1 MRAITTLNLRVAS
14 GAIFLGIAV
23 GAVGFVRTGA
33 LLIALG
39 TGVIVLARSGQIKG
53 RRRIIESFFPL
64 AIAGVLF
71 ALALAL
77 PKGL

>member
-1 MRAITTLNLRVAS
+1 MRAITTLNLRIAF
-14 GAIFLGIAV
+14 GAIVLGIAV
-23 GAVGFVRTGA
+23 GAFGFVRTGA
-33 LLIALG
+33 LLIAAG
-39 TGVIVLARSGQIKG
+39 TAVIVLARSSEVKG
-53 RRRIIESFFPL
+53 RRRIIESYLPL

>member
-1 MRAITTLNLRVAS
+1 MRAITTLNVRVAS
-14 GAIFLGIAV
+14 GAIFMGVAV
-23 GAVGFVRTGA
+23 GAFGFVRTGA
-33 LLIALG
+33 ILIALG
-39 TGVIVLARSGQIKG
+39 TGVIVLARSGQVRG
-53 RRRIIESFFPL
+53 RRRIIESYLPL

>member
-1 MRAITTLNLRVAS
+1 MRAIAPLHIRIAGAS
-14 GAIFLGIAV
+14 ILVGIVVGAI
-23 GAVGFVRTGA
+23 GAVRSGS
-33 LLIALG
+33 LLIAAG
-39 TGVIVLARSGQIKG
+39 TAIVALAQWSQVRG
-53 RRRIIESFFPL
+53 RRRIIECYFPL

>member
-1 MRAITTLNLRVAS
+1 MRAITTLNLRIAS
-14 GAIFLGIAV
+14 GAIFLGIAI
-23 GAVGFVRTGA
+23 GAFGFVRTGA
-33 LLIALG
+33 LLIAAG

-53 RRRIIESFFPL
+53 RRRIIESYLPL

>member
-1 MRAITTLNLRVAS
+1 MRAITTLNLRIAS

-23 GAVGFVRTGA
+23 GAFGFVRSGA

-39 TGVIVLARSGQIKG
+39 TGVIVLARSGQVRG

>member
-1 MRAITTLNLRVAS
+1 MRAITALNLRIAF
-14 GAIFLGIAV
+14 GAVLLGIAF
-23 GAVGFVRTGA
+23 GAFGFVRTGA
-33 LLIALG
+33 LFIAAG
-39 TGVIVLARSGQIKG
+39 TAVIVLARSSAVKG
-53 RRRIIESFFPL
+53 RRRIIESYFPL

>member
-1 MRAITTLNLRVAS
+1 MRAITTLNLRIAS

-23 GAVGFVRTGA
+23 GAFGFVRSGA

-39 TGVIVLARSGQIKG
+39 TGVIVLARSGQVRG
-53 RRRIIESFFPL
+53 RRRTIESYFPL

>member
-1 MRAITTLNLRVAS
+1 MRAITTLNLRIAS

-23 GAVGFVRTGA
+23 GAFGFVRSGA

-39 TGVIVLARSGQIKG
+39 TGVIVLARSRQVRG
-53 RRRIIESFFPL
+53 RRRFIESYFPL

>member
-1 MRAITTLNLRVAS
+1 MRAITTLNLRIAS
-14 GAIFLGIAV
+14 AAIFLGIAV
-23 GAVGFVRTGA
+23 GAFGFVRSGA

-39 TGVIVLARSGQIKG
+39 TGVIVLARSTQVRG
-53 RRRIIESFFPL
+53 RRRIIESYLPL

>member
-1 MRAITTLNLRVAS
+1 MRAITTLNVRVAS
-14 GAIFLGIAV
+14 GAIFMGV
-23 GAVGFVRTGA
+23 VRTGA
-33 LLIALG
+33 ILIALG
-39 TGVIVLARSGQIKG
+39 TGVIVLARSGQARG
-53 RRRIIESFFPL
+53 RRRIIESYLPL

>member
-1 MRAITTLNLRVAS
+1 MRAITTLNLRIAAA
-14 GAIFLGIAV
+14 AIVHGIAV
-23 GAVGFVRTGA
+23 GAFGFVRTGA

-39 TGVIVLARSGQIKG
+39 TGVIVLARSTQVRG
-53 RRRIIESFFPL
+53 RRRIIESYLPL
-64 AIAGVLF
+64 TIAGVLF

>member
-23 GAVGFVRTGA
+23 GAFGFVRTGA

-39 TGVIVLARSGQIKG
+39 TGVIVLGAKWANKG
-53 RRRIIESFFPL
+53 EK
-64 AIAGVLF
+64 AHY
-71 ALALAL
+71 
-77 PKGL
+77 

>member
-1 MRAITTLNLRVAS
+1 
-14 GAIFLGIAV
+14 
-23 GAVGFVRTGA
+23 
-33 LLIALG
+33 LG
-39 TGVIVLARSGQIKG
+39 TGVIVLARSGQVRG
-53 RRRIIESFFPL
+53 RRRIIESYFPL

>member
-1 MRAITTLNLRVAS
+1 MRAIAPLHIRIAGAS
-14 GAIFLGIAV
+14 ILVGIIVGAI
-23 GAVGFVRTGA
+23 GAVRSGS

-39 TGVIVLARSGQIKG
+39 TALFALAQWSQVRG
-53 RRRIIESFFPL
+53 RRRIIECYFPL
-64 AIAGVLF
+64 AIAAVLF

>member
-1 MRAITTLNLRVAS
+1 MRAITTFNLRIAS
-14 GAIFLGIAV
+14 SAVVCGIFFGALGFVRAGAISIAV
-23 GAVGFVRTGA
+23 GTA
-33 LLIALG
+33 
-39 TGVIVLARSGQIKG
+39 VIVLARSGQVKG
-53 RRRIIESFFPL
+53 RRRIIESYLPL

>member
-1 MRAITTLNLRVAS
+1 MRAIAPLHIRIAGAVILVGIIV
-14 GAIFLGIAV
+14 GAI
-23 GAVGFVRTGA
+23 GAVRLGS
-33 LLIALG
+33 LLIAAG
-39 TGVIVLARSGQIKG
+39 TAIFALAQRSQVRG
-53 RRRIIESFFPL
+53 RRRIIECYFPL